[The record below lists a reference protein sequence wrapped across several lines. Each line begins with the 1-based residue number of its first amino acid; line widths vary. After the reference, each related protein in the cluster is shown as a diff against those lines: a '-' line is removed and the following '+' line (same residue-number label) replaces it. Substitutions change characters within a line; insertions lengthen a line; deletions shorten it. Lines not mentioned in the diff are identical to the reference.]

1 MQATASCSVSSGS
14 NAREKIFMRLMESS
28 KWLQLLYAV
37 MQIAGAVTELM
48 NIQRSNT
55 QLCHD
60 LYYRNLKGIHTLVEK
75 EWVLRGHRLNHRSNL
90 DNERQASIFPTIF
103 LQKSRGLSST

>member
-1 MQATASCSVSSGS
+1 
-14 NAREKIFMRLMESS
+14 
-28 KWLQLLYAV
+28 
-37 MQIAGAVTELM
+37 M

-60 LYYRNLKGIHTLVEK
+60 LYYQNLMGIHTLVEK

-90 DNERQASIFPTIF
+90 DNERQASNFPPVF
-103 LQKSRGLSST
+103 LQMSRGWSST